1 MSLYNKMNIN
11 QFYCVKCR
19 KRVTL
24 KPDDIRIAR
33 FNNKKVGRKIPA
45 MVGNCRLCDTTV
57 CKFIPV
63 DDENKLTEQYGKY
76 QSHNTKIG
84 FCIFYSPN
92 KY

>member
-45 MVGNCRLCDTTV
+45 MVGNCRSCDTTV

-76 QSHNTKIG
+76 
-84 FCIFYSPN
+84 
-92 KY
+92 